1 MTIKKTLVVAI
12 DPSNNDHLA
21 ALQALQD
28 LESNLRE
35 SGVVISSSFDGE
47 TSTAEPVKTETKK
60 TVAPKKETAPV
71 VKEEPKVETAPVV
84 KEEPKVETA
93 EPEQPEAAEPEQPE
107 VAEPDLAPAPE
118 QPEQTESTV
127 TLEQIRA
134 LISEITSDDAKRVL
148 AKKALNELSD
158 ENGQPCKNAGMLQKK
173 DYDAIFATFTKIKNG
188 TYEG

>member
-1 MTIKKTLVVAI
+1 MQIRKTLKVVI

-28 LESNLRE
+28 LESSLRE
-35 SGVVISSSFDGE
+35 SGVLTASTFDGE
-47 TSTAEPVKTETKK
+47 TSTTEPVKTETKK
-60 TVAPKKETAPV
+60 TVAPKKETTPV
-71 VKEEPKVETAPVV
+71 VREEPKAAET
-84 KEEPKVETA
+84 
-93 EPEQPEAAEPEQPE
+93 EQPEAAEPEAAETEQPE
-107 VAEPDLAPAPE
+107 AAEPEAAPK

-148 AKKALNELSD
+148 AKKALNEMSD

-173 DYDAIFATFTKIKNG
+173 DYDEIFATFTKIKNG